1 MPFSQGVL
9 AERDAFCDLFDTE
22 DKEIGVKA
30 FLAREKA
37 EWRGA

>member
-1 MPFSQGVL
+1 M
-9 AERDAFCDLFDTE
+9 FCALFDTE